1 MNTSSVLDP
10 IFDEDGKRIGTMTPG
25 GPIYALDPADAQM
38 LAEANDRAAAAK
50 AARYKRNDKKLREQK
65 MTELLEEAEVNP
77 ALMPGAL
84 SDITIEERWLME
96 LAFKKNQG
104 DSVSLAYAATVLI
117 KRREL
122 KLLTEDAVGKR
133 IDRAARRLYN
143 RGLATIEIR
152 DDGLKWLSVSRE
164 RVVGVIR
171 KEASQ
176 KASQR
181 PPTFNLIKVPCEI
194 PTIEKKRPKD
204 THLAMPKRCSAERS
218 RACRL
223 LTGVRMLSRPD
234 KVELNY
240 LFELYSDSVNDK
252 IIALLDIKKDEV
264 IGSEY
269 STRFNDLAKAAR
281 SLNKFDACLETSL
294 REHYKAVFLTLT
306 TDPNLT
312 DEDRAAA
319 KAARIE
325 EALYKLSLP
334 NLSDKSRKYWQKRLY
349 RLRGPDYEIQ
359 DLQERL
365 SAGEYSPDQALGVR
379 NRIALLQA
387 QGEEAAKLYAALD
400 DPAVGVRTKE
410 RMETALKKMGRWE
423 YKYDPN
429 GFKTIWEANRS
440 FSQAWNKFLS
450 YLTKRDNGVRP
461 RYIAS
466 YEYTDSGLMHVHA
479 LIFVDTLPSNEE
491 ISQEWRR
498 CGQGEISYVYG
509 LRNIKRR
516 DGQGREWRWN
526 SQSRPSDAK
535 TMSGGDYLKK
545 YVKKCLLALMDS
557 YTSPSDIQSLY
568 WAFNKR
574 MYTNSRS
581 LVPEGTPEGE
591 EIALEDNPDFIFLK
605 VCSSDEAED
614 CVDRMVYHRIRP
626 GWEDKEPPDEEAVK

>member
-1 MNTSSVLDP
+1 MNTSSVLDD
-10 IFDEDGKRIGTMTPG
+10 IYDGDGNRIGIMTPG
-25 GPIYALDPADAQM
+25 GPIYALDPADAQL

-50 AARYKRNDKKLREQK
+50 AARYKEKDKKRRKQQ
-65 MTELLEEAEVNP
+65 MAELLEEAEVNP
-77 ALMPGAL
+77 ALVPRCL
-84 SDITIEERWLME
+84 NDISIEERWLIA
-96 LAFKKNQG
+96 LAFTKNKG
-104 DSVSLAYAATVLI
+104 RSVSLAYAVTILH

-122 KLLTEDAVGKR
+122 CILTPGAVEKR
-133 IDRAARRLYN
+133 IHSAARRLYN
-143 RGLATIEIR
+143 RGLATIEIGE
-152 DDGLKWLSVSRE
+152 DGLKWLLVSEE
-164 RVVGVIR
+164 RVRAVIHR
-171 KEASQ
+171 EASQ
-176 KASQR
+176 KASER

-194 PTIEKKRPKD
+194 PTIEKKRPKTD
-204 THLAMPKRCSAERS
+204 HLAMPKRCSAERS
-218 RACRL
+218 RACKL
-223 LTGVRMLSRPD
+223 LSGMRMLSRPD
-234 KVELNY
+234 KVEINY
-240 LFELYSDSVNDK
+240 LFEVYNESVNEK